1 MEKLTF
7 TRFAAAMSVVL
18 THFGQDIPVIDTV
31 PWSYFLRQGT
41 FMVSYFFVLSGFIMA
56 AVYWELEGRADRR
69 AYWAAR
75 FARIYPVYILALV
88 FMMALGGPE
97 NGSHP
102 WRTFL
107 LNAVMIQAW
116 LPTFA
121 LTGNPPGWSLSAE
134 AFFYLAFPFCLP
146 LLRGLHGV
154 WRPLL
159 VVGLVWLVS
168 QIGYHIGR
176 QALELHFV
184 ESLHNAIHYDP
195 LLHFNSFLVG
205 AFASLVLRRRGWQ
218 RTSAAQQYHPHGTG
232 VSFVMVLAGATLIIV
247 ALLMLG
253 QGVYV
258 AGAFLSATN
267 GLLAPIFALFIAAL
281 SVDTSPWTRW
291 LAWPPLVALGE
302 MSYAVYML
310 QDPMRELVY
319 RLVSRS
325 SLIVPPVPLFWMF
338 VLSLLIVSAV
348 VWRWY
353 EMPLRRFLRELL
365 GGPSQPQ
372 NRRSAMV

>member
-31 PWSYFLRQGT
+31 PWSYFLRQGSS
-41 FMVSYFFVLSGFIMA
+41 MVSYFFVLSGFIMA
-56 AVYWELEGRADRR
+56 TVYWELEGRADRR

-97 NGSHP
+97 KGSHP
-102 WRTFL
+102 GWTFV
-107 LNAVMIQAW
+107 LNATMIQAW

-121 LTGNPPGWSLSAE
+121 VTGNPPGWSLSAE

-146 LLRGLHGV
+146 LLRGSRGV
-154 WRPLL
+154 WRPFV

-168 QIGYHIGR
+168 QVGHHVGR

-205 AFASLVLRRRGWQ
+205 AFASLMLRRRGGQ
-218 RTSAAQQYHPHGTG
+218 RTGAARPGETG
-232 VSFVMVLAGATLIIV
+232 ASLAMVLASVALV
-247 ALLMLG
+247 AAALLMLG
-253 QGVYV
+253 RGVYV

-291 LAWPPLVALGE
+291 LAWWPLVALGE

-325 SLIVPPVPLFWMF
+325 SLNVPPVPLFWMF
-338 VLSLLIVSAV
+338 VLALLAVSAA

-353 EMPLRRFLRELL
+353 ERPLRRFLRQRL
-365 GGPSQPQ
+365 GGNSQPQ